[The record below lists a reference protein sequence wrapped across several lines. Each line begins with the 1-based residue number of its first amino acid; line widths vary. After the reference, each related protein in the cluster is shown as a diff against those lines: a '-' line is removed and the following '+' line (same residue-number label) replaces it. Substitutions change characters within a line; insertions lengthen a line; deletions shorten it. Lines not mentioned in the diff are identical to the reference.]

1 MKILFFLVFLISF
14 SFASSLRIVT
24 YNLLNFSDEN
34 DREDDFR
41 SIIEYIE
48 PDIIIAQEVVGQTGF
63 TKFKSDVLDIIE
75 PNSWVGAPF
84 INQSAQQDI
93 ALFYKDEYFFEG
105 HFPDNP
111 IVPGVVIVEAMAQ
124 TAGVVVSETLSNNKD
139 QSVLFMSISK
149 AKFRKPVLPNDK
161 VSFEVKIQN
170 KVRDVYKFSG
180 TCLKNNVKVSES
192 EFSAMITY
200 K

>member
-1 MKILFFLVFLISF
+1 MKLDIEEIKKLIPHRDPFLFVDTCEILIPGQHGKSEK
-14 SFASSLRIVT
+14 I
-24 YNLLNFSDEN
+24 FSD
-34 DREDDFR
+34 
-41 SIIEYIE
+41 S
-48 PDIIIAQEVVGQTGF
+48 
-63 TKFKSDVLDIIE
+63 
-75 PNSWVGAPF
+75 
-84 INQSAQQDI
+84 
-93 ALFYKDEYFFEG
+93 EYFFKG
-105 HFPDNP
+105 HFPGKP
-111 IVPGVVIVEAMAQ
+111 IVPGVIIVEAMAQ
-124 TAGVVVSETLSNNKD
+124 TAGVVVSYKLRDYKD
-139 QSVLFMSISK
+139 KSVLFMSVNK